1 MRRKAIKR
9 LLALVLCLGVLM
21 TSFASGALAKKKEVA
36 QEKGKII
43 FIPHDNRP
51 ISDVETADTIRQLGY
66 EVIVPPDELL
76 GSNSNLGDSEKL
88 WQWLEDNTTV
98 PHKEDKKP
106 PYKPLPGI
114 KAVVMSGDAMIYGSL
129 VASRKHHIP
138 QKELLKRVER
148 FRTFKKERPKVPVYV
163 FSSIMRTPRTGE
175 ASGNEEPSYYFSYG
189 TDIFRY
195 TSLLDKQETE
205 SLSKR
210 EKKELDFLTEL
221 IPQEAISDWMSRRQK
236 NLAVNKAMIDLAKEG
251 SFSYFCLGRDDN
263 APYSQTHRESRWL
276 NEYAKGLGKTRF
288 NNMSGIDEFGMLLL
302 TRAVN
307 DLEKKMPFVYVRY
320 NVGEGPTIV
329 PSYSDEAIDKTI
341 RSHVIMAGGM
351 YVTTPAR
358 ADLVLLVNTNPNGVT
373 YEANDVDNSE
383 KTDFADKYFVNM
395 VSEELAKGKPV
406 AIADIAYANGAD
418 NAVMG
423 LLRDKNLLFKVQ
435 AYSGWNTPTNSTGFV
450 LGQGMLAP
458 RMSEQSRQGL
468 LLTRY
473 LDDWG
478 YQANVRQNL
487 ANTLGNFLGEGN
499 GGALNEKR
507 AAVENSA
514 TLRLRTFATYNL
526 PPLWDYKQIQAT
538 MPWNRL
544 FECYPKIS
552 N

>member
-1 MRRKAIKR
+1 MVQARFIRS
-9 LLALVLCLGVLM
+9 LLAVSLCFSLLLTLLAGTAM
-21 TSFASGALAKKKEVA
+21 AKKKDQS
-36 QEKGKII
+36 QEKGKIV

-76 GSNSNLGDSEKL
+76 GSNSNLGDSDKL
-88 WQWLEDNTTV
+88 WQWLEDNTTL
-98 PHKEDKKP
+98 PHKPDKKP
-106 PYKPLPGI
+106 PYKPLPCI

-129 VASRKHHIP
+129 VGSRKHHIP
-138 QKELLKRVER
+138 QKDLMSRVDR
-148 FRTFKKERPKVPVYV
+148 FKAFKQEHPKVPIYV

-175 ASGNEEPSYYFSYG
+175 ASGSEEPSYYFSYG

-195 TSLLDKQETE
+195 TSLLDKQEIEPLT
-205 SLSKR
+205 KR
-210 EKKELDFLTEL
+210 EQKELDFLTEL
-221 IPQEAISDWMSRRQK
+221 IPQEAISDWMSRRKK
-236 NLAVNKAMIDLAKEG
+236 NLAVNKAMIDLAREG

-276 NEYAKGLGKTRF
+276 NEYAEGLGKTRF
-288 NNMSGIDEFGMLLL
+288 NNMAGIDEFGMLLL

-320 NVGEGPTIV
+320 NMGQGPTVV

-351 YVTTPAR
+351 YVTSPAR
-358 ADLVLLVNTNPNGVT
+358 ADLVLLVNTNPNGNT
-373 YEANDVDNSE
+373 YEANDIDNIE
-383 KTDFADKYFVNM
+383 KADFSDRYFVNM
-395 VSEELAKGKPV
+395 VSEELSSGRPV

-418 NAVMG
+418 NAMMG
-423 LLRDKNLLFKVQ
+423 LLRDENFLFRIQ

-450 LGQGMLAP
+450 LGQGMLAS
-458 RMSEQSRQGL
+458 RMNEKSRQGL

-487 ANTLGNFLGEGN
+487 ANTLGNFPGKGN

-507 AAVENSA
+507 PAVESSA
-514 TLRLRTFATYNL
+514 TLRLQTFAQYNI
-526 PPLWDYKQIQAT
+526 PALWDFKHIKVT

-544 FECYPKIS
+544 FECYPRI
-552 N
+552 